1 MFMEAN
7 ECLLAHKDGK
17 GGDGMPPSPRPDRP
31 EEEENQGTLVLDVAC
46 VPVDI
51 RYPQDVSLLNE
62 AGEKL
67 ETIICRFCKAYGLA
81 LPRRYKRKARK
92 NYLNFAKAKEHT
104 HQKVRKAVRKQLGCV
119 CRDIKYLAEGNAP
132 TAAEARLIQTIF
144 ELYRQQKYMYD
155 YRVHSVERRIVSIAQ
170 PWIRSIVSGKT
181 KTQVESGPKFDMSL
195 DGEGYAGIEKS
206 SFEAYNE
213 SGCLQDSVERFKER
227 TGYYSEKVLA
237 EQIYRTRE
245 KRKNSVDKIVRLMV
259 LHPQIT
265 TKEIAESVGISLTRE
280 QDHIKG

>member
-1 MFMEAN
+1 MLPGRGTVRPQSTLVVDFRKRITAEMFMEAN

-104 HQKVRKAVRKQLGCV
+104 DRK
-119 CRDIKYLAEGNAP
+119 
-132 TAAEARLIQTIF
+132 
-144 ELYRQQKYMYD
+144 
-155 YRVHSVERRIVSIAQ
+155 SVV
-170 PWIRSIVSGKT
+170 
-181 KTQVESGPKFDMSL
+181 
-195 DGEGYAGIEKS
+195 
-206 SFEAYNE
+206 
-213 SGCLQDSVERFKER
+213 
-227 TGYYSEKVLA
+227 
-237 EQIYRTRE
+237 
-245 KRKNSVDKIVRLMV
+245 
-259 LHPQIT
+259 
-265 TKEIAESVGISLTRE
+265 
-280 QDHIKG
+280 